1 MTNDET
7 VTLNDVIQAWQVQLD
22 ACDRWEYLVMRGAD
36 EDLCERAWEEMIA
49 ATTHAENIQEMYD
62 EQYRCRQ
69 WLENGRWVVE
79 VA

>member
-1 MTNDET
+1 
-7 VTLNDVIQAWQVQLD
+7 
-22 ACDRWEYLVMRGAD
+22 MRGAD

-49 ATTHAENIQEMYD
+49 ATTHAENIQELYD
-62 EQYRCRQ
+62 DQCNRRQ